1 MLAGTA
7 SCFNITQEVCFEDLL
22 EEEEQH
28 DH

>member
-22 EEEEQH
+22 EEEHH